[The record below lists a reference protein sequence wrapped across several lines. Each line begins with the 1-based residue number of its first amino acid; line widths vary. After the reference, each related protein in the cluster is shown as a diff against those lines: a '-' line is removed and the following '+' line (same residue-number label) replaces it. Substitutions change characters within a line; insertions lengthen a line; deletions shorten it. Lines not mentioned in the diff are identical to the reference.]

1 MQTVMS
7 IRKPL
12 SILLFVVS
20 EILVILINH
29 FLFLYLLS
37 DHQAFAKF
45 TLAFILCHILL
56 FIIQDSTMYKF
67 TMIYWIVTSFVHIY
81 IRLFLSLCICSISRL
96 PCQFHVKPCSFKE
109 IAPRDPARPGNIAS
123 AFQFLVELLDDLI
136 CMAFGTIHN
145 LPNLSGAKV

>member
-37 DHQAFAKF
+37 DHQTFAKF

-81 IRLFLSLCICSISRL
+81 IRLFLIGPSFVGIVKPIFDFMSIFTLTNSFL
-96 PCQFHVKPCSFKE
+96 PCFRELFSSSSLLFHSE
-109 IAPRDPARPGNIAS
+109 IIS
-123 AFQFLVELLDDLI
+123 AVFTLI
-136 CMAFGTIHN
+136 YIIKFFY
-145 LPNLSGAKV
+145 AK

>member
-37 DHQAFAKF
+37 DHQTFAKF

-67 TMIYWIVTSFVHIY
+67 TMIYWIVTSFVHVY
-81 IRLFLSLCICSISRL
+81 IRLFLIGPSFVGIVKPVFDFMSIFTLTNSFL
-96 PCQFHVKPCSFKE
+96 PCFRELFSSSSLLFHSE
-109 IAPRDPARPGNIAS
+109 IIS
-123 AFQFLVELLDDLI
+123 AVFTLI
-136 CMAFGTIHN
+136 YIIKFFYAKRIHH
-145 LPNLSGAKV
+145 

>member
-37 DHQAFAKF
+37 DHQTFAKF

-81 IRLFLSLCICSISRL
+81 IRLFLRELFSSSSLLFHSEIISAV
-96 PCQFHVKPCSFKE
+96 FT
-109 IAPRDPARPGNIAS
+109 
-123 AFQFLVELLDDLI
+123 LI
-136 CMAFGTIHN
+136 YIIKFFYSKRIHH
-145 LPNLSGAKV
+145 

>member
-7 IRKPL
+7 VRKPL

-37 DHQAFAKF
+37 DHQTFAKF

-81 IRLFLSLCICSISRL
+81 IRLFLIGPSFVGIVKPVFDFMSIFTLTNSFL
-96 PCQFHVKPCSFKE
+96 PCFRELFSSSSLLFHSEIISAVFTLIYIIKFFYYVKH
-109 IAPRDPARPGNIAS
+109 IR
-123 AFQFLVELLDDLI
+123 
-136 CMAFGTIHN
+136 H
-145 LPNLSGAKV
+145 

>member
-37 DHQAFAKF
+37 DHQTFAKF

-81 IRLFLSLCICSISRL
+81 IRLFLIGPSFVGIVKPVFDFMSIFTLTNSFL
-96 PCQFHVKPCSFKE
+96 PCFRELFSSSSLLFHSE
-109 IAPRDPARPGNIAS
+109 IIS
-123 AFQFLVELLDDLI
+123 AVFTLI
-136 CMAFGTIHN
+136 YIIKFFYAKRIHH
-145 LPNLSGAKV
+145 

>member
-37 DHQAFAKF
+37 DHQTFAKF

-67 TMIYWIVTSFVHIY
+67 TMKYWIVTSFVHVY
-81 IRLFLSLCICSISRL
+81 IRLFLIGPSFVGI
-96 PCQFHVKPCSFKE
+96 VKPIFDFMSIFTLTNSFYH
-109 IAPRDPARPGNIAS
+109 
-123 AFQFLVELLDDLI
+123 AFVNCFLLLACYSIQRL
-136 CMAFGTIHN
+136 
-145 LPNLSGAKV
+145 

>member
-37 DHQAFAKF
+37 DHQTFAKF

-81 IRLFLSLCICSISRL
+81 IRLFLIGPSFVGIVKPIFDFMSIFTLTNSFL
-96 PCQFHVKPCSFKE
+96 PCFRELFSSSILLFHSE
-109 IAPRDPARPGNIAS
+109 IIS
-123 AFQFLVELLDDLI
+123 AVFTLI
-136 CMAFGTIHN
+136 YIIKFFYSKRIHH
-145 LPNLSGAKV
+145 

>member
-37 DHQAFAKF
+37 DHQAFVKF

-81 IRLFLSLCICSISRL
+81 IRLFLIGPSFVGIVKPIFDFMSIFTLTNSFL
-96 PCQFHVKPCSFKE
+96 PCFRELFSSSSLLFHSE
-109 IAPRDPARPGNIAS
+109 IIS
-123 AFQFLVELLDDLI
+123 AVFTLI
-136 CMAFGTIHN
+136 YIIKFFYAKRIHH
-145 LPNLSGAKV
+145 

>member
-12 SILLFVVS
+12 SILLFVIS

-37 DHQAFAKF
+37 DHQTFAKF
-45 TLAFILCHILL
+45 TLSFILCHILL

-81 IRLFLSLCICSISRL
+81 IRLFLIGPSFVGIVKPVFDFMSIFTLTNSFL
-96 PCQFHVKPCSFKE
+96 PCFRELFSSSSLLFHSE
-109 IAPRDPARPGNIAS
+109 IIS
-123 AFQFLVELLDDLI
+123 AVFTLI
-136 CMAFGTIHN
+136 YIIKFFYAKRIHH
-145 LPNLSGAKV
+145 

>member
-7 IRKPL
+7 VRKPL

-67 TMIYWIVTSFVHIY
+67 TMIYWIVTSFVHVY
-81 IRLFLSLCICSISRL
+81 IRLFLIGPSFVGIVKPIFDFMSIFTLTNSFL
-96 PCQFHVKPCSFKE
+96 PCFRELFSSSSLLFHSE
-109 IAPRDPARPGNIAS
+109 IIS
-123 AFQFLVELLDDLI
+123 AVFTLI
-136 CMAFGTIHN
+136 YIIKFFYAKRIHH
-145 LPNLSGAKV
+145 

>member
-37 DHQAFAKF
+37 DHQTFAKF

-67 TMIYWIVTSFVHIY
+67 TMIYWIVTSFVHVY
-81 IRLFLSLCICSISRL
+81 IRLFLIGPSFVGI
-96 PCQFHVKPCSFKE
+96 VKPIFDFMSIFTLTNSFYH
-109 IAPRDPARPGNIAS
+109 
-123 AFQFLVELLDDLI
+123 AFVNCFLLLACYSIQRL
-136 CMAFGTIHN
+136 
-145 LPNLSGAKV
+145 

>member
-37 DHQAFAKF
+37 DHQTFAKF
-45 TLAFILCHILL
+45 TLSFILCHILL

-81 IRLFLSLCICSISRL
+81 IRLFLIGPSFVGIVKPVFDFMSIFTLTNSFL
-96 PCQFHVKPCSFKE
+96 PCFRELFSSSSLLFHSE
-109 IAPRDPARPGNIAS
+109 IIS
-123 AFQFLVELLDDLI
+123 AVFTLI
-136 CMAFGTIHN
+136 YIIKFFYAKRIHH
-145 LPNLSGAKV
+145 

>member
-81 IRLFLSLCICSISRL
+81 IRLFLIGPSFVGI
-96 PCQFHVKPCSFKE
+96 VKPIFDFMSIF
-109 IAPRDPARPGNIAS
+109 
-123 AFQFLVELLDDLI
+123 
-136 CMAFGTIHN
+136 T
-145 LPNLSGAKV
+145 

>member
-7 IRKPL
+7 VRKPL

-37 DHQAFAKF
+37 DHQTFAKF

-81 IRLFLSLCICSISRL
+81 IRLFLIGPSFVGIVKPVFDFMSIFTLTNSFL
-96 PCQFHVKPCSFKE
+96 PCFRELFSSSSLLFHSE
-109 IAPRDPARPGNIAS
+109 IIS
-123 AFQFLVELLDDLI
+123 AVFTLI
-136 CMAFGTIHN
+136 YIIKFFYAKRIHH
-145 LPNLSGAKV
+145 

>member
-37 DHQAFAKF
+37 DHQTFAKF

-81 IRLFLSLCICSISRL
+81 IRLFLIGPSFVGIVKPIFDFMSIFTLTNSFL
-96 PCQFHVKPCSFKE
+96 PCFRELFSSSSLLFHSE
-109 IAPRDPARPGNIAS
+109 IIS
-123 AFQFLVELLDDLI
+123 AVFTLI
-136 CMAFGTIHN
+136 YIIKFFYAKRIHH
-145 LPNLSGAKV
+145 

>member
-29 FLFLYLLS
+29 FLFFFFLS
-37 DHQAFAKF
+37 DHQAFANF

-81 IRLFLSLCICSISRL
+81 IRLFLIGPSFVGIVKPIFDFMSIFTLTNSFL
-96 PCQFHVKPCSFKE
+96 PCFRELFSSSSLLFHSE
-109 IAPRDPARPGNIAS
+109 IIS
-123 AFQFLVELLDDLI
+123 AVFTLI
-136 CMAFGTIHN
+136 YIIKFFYAKRIHH
-145 LPNLSGAKV
+145 

>member
-7 IRKPL
+7 VRKPL

-37 DHQAFAKF
+37 DHQTFAKF

-81 IRLFLSLCICSISRL
+81 IRLFLIGPSFVGI
-96 PCQFHVKPCSFKE
+96 VKPIFDFMSIFTLTNSFLPGFRELFSSSSLLFHSE
-109 IAPRDPARPGNIAS
+109 IISAS
-123 AFQFLVELLDDLI
+123 FTLI
-136 CMAFGTIHN
+136 YVIEYFYYVKHIRH
-145 LPNLSGAKV
+145 

>member
-37 DHQAFAKF
+37 DHQTFAKF

-67 TMIYWIVTSFVHIY
+67 TMIYWIVTSFVHVY
-81 IRLFLSLCICSISRL
+81 IRLFLIGPSFVGIVKPIFDFMSIFTLTNSFL
-96 PCQFHVKPCSFKE
+96 PCFRELFSSSSLLFHSE
-109 IAPRDPARPGNIAS
+109 IIS
-123 AFQFLVELLDDLI
+123 AVFTLI
-136 CMAFGTIHN
+136 YIIKFFYAKRIHH
-145 LPNLSGAKV
+145 

>member
-37 DHQAFAKF
+37 DHQTFAKF
-45 TLAFILCHILL
+45 TLSFILCHILL

-81 IRLFLSLCICSISRL
+81 IRLFLIGPSFVGIVKPIFDFMSIFTLTNSFL
-96 PCQFHVKPCSFKE
+96 PCFRELFSSSSLLFHSE
-109 IAPRDPARPGNIAS
+109 IIS
-123 AFQFLVELLDDLI
+123 AVFTLI
-136 CMAFGTIHN
+136 YIIKFFYAKRIHH
-145 LPNLSGAKV
+145 

>member
-12 SILLFVVS
+12 SILLFIVS

-45 TLAFILCHILL
+45 TLAFILFHILL

-81 IRLFLSLCICSISRL
+81 IRLFLIGPSFVGIVKPIFDFMSIFTLTNSFL
-96 PCQFHVKPCSFKE
+96 PCFRELFSSSSLLFHSE
-109 IAPRDPARPGNIAS
+109 IIS
-123 AFQFLVELLDDLI
+123 AVFTLI
-136 CMAFGTIHN
+136 YIINFFYAKRIHH
-145 LPNLSGAKV
+145 

>member
-37 DHQAFAKF
+37 DHQTFAKF
-45 TLAFILCHILL
+45 TLSFILCHILL

-67 TMIYWIVTSFVHIY
+67 TMIYWIVTSFVHVY
-81 IRLFLSLCICSISRL
+81 IRLFLIGPSFVGIVKPIFDFMSIFTLTNSFL
-96 PCQFHVKPCSFKE
+96 PCFRELFSSSSLLFHSE
-109 IAPRDPARPGNIAS
+109 IIS
-123 AFQFLVELLDDLI
+123 AVFTLI
-136 CMAFGTIHN
+136 YIIKFFYAKRIHH
-145 LPNLSGAKV
+145 

>member
-81 IRLFLSLCICSISRL
+81 IRLFLIGPSFVGIVKPIFDFMSIFTLTNSFL
-96 PCQFHVKPCSFKE
+96 PCFRELFSSSSLLFHSE
-109 IAPRDPARPGNIAS
+109 IIS
-123 AFQFLVELLDDLI
+123 AVFTLI
-136 CMAFGTIHN
+136 YIINFFYAKRIHH
-145 LPNLSGAKV
+145 

>member
-1 MQTVMS
+1 MQTVLS

-81 IRLFLSLCICSISRL
+81 IRLFLIGPSFVGIVKPIFDFMSIFTLTNSFL
-96 PCQFHVKPCSFKE
+96 PCFRELFSSSSLLFHSE
-109 IAPRDPARPGNIAS
+109 IIS
-123 AFQFLVELLDDLI
+123 AVFTLI
-136 CMAFGTIHN
+136 YIIKFFYAKRIHH
-145 LPNLSGAKV
+145 

>member
-12 SILLFVVS
+12 SILLFIVS

-81 IRLFLSLCICSISRL
+81 IRLFLIGPSFVGIVKPIFDFMSIFTLTNSFL
-96 PCQFHVKPCSFKE
+96 PCFRELFSSSSLLFHSE
-109 IAPRDPARPGNIAS
+109 IIS
-123 AFQFLVELLDDLI
+123 AVFTLI
-136 CMAFGTIHN
+136 YIIKFFFFYRIH
-145 LPNLSGAKV
+145 K

>member
-81 IRLFLSLCICSISRL
+81 IRLFLIGPSFVGIVKPIFDFMSIFTLTNSFL
-96 PCQFHVKPCSFKE
+96 PCFRELFSSSSLLFHSE
-109 IAPRDPARPGNIAS
+109 IIS
-123 AFQFLVELLDDLI
+123 AVFIIIYIIKFFY
-136 CMAFGTIHN
+136 AKRIHH
-145 LPNLSGAKV
+145 

>member
-81 IRLFLSLCICSISRL
+81 IRLFLIGPSFVGIVKPIFDFMSIFTLTNSFL
-96 PCQFHVKPCSFKE
+96 PCFRELFSSSSLLFHSE
-109 IAPRDPARPGNIAS
+109 IIS
-123 AFQFLVELLDDLI
+123 AVFTLI
-136 CMAFGTIHN
+136 YIIKFFYAKRIHH
-145 LPNLSGAKV
+145 